1 MPLPGWKVHGKV
13 SSMSDVIYKGYTV
26 KLRSRPLPSGM
37 WEPRAIVWW
46 EEDNMSNYEPISTG
60 ESQDTEALAD
70 ALVLARA
77 KAWVD
82 AKEQ

>member
-1 MPLPGWKVHGKV
+1 
-13 SSMSDVIYKGYTV
+13 MSDVIYKGYTV

-46 EEDNMSNYEPISTG
+46 EEDNMSNYEPISSG

-82 AKEQ
+82 AKEP

>member
-1 MPLPGWKVHGKV
+1 MPLLGWTMHGKG

>member
-1 MPLPGWKVHGKV
+1 
-13 SSMSDVIYKGYTV
+13 
-26 KLRSRPLPSGM
+26 
-37 WEPRAIVWW
+37 
-46 EEDNMSNYEPISTG
+46 MSNYEPISTG

>member
-1 MPLPGWKVHGKV
+1 MPLPGWTVHGKG